1 MEKKELRAIVRR
13 LKKDLTDEMKLEQSR
28 KVFDFIEQM
37 PIFKQAHSV
46 LLYHSMPDELPTHDV
61 IKAWAKVK
69 QVYLP
74 RVNGDDLD
82 ILPFDSMLCDDNQFH
97 IFEPTGDDLVPPEK
111 LDLIIVPAIAL
122 DAQRNRMG
130 RGKGFYDR
138 LLNPLT
144 KVYTIGV
151 GFDCQFFDSI
161 PCEPHDK
168 RLSAVVTPQHRVIS

>member
-1 MEKKELRAIVRR
+1 MEKKELRAIVRQ
-13 LKKDLTDEMKLEQSR
+13 LKKGLTDEMKLEQSR
-28 KVFDFIEQM
+28 KVFSFIENM
-37 PIFKQAHSV
+37 PVFKQAHSV
-46 LLYHSMPDELPTHDV
+46 LLYHSLPDELPTHDV
-61 IKAWAKVK
+61 IRAWARVK

-74 RVNGDDLD
+74 RVNGDDLE
-82 ILPFDSMLCDDNQFH
+82 ILPLDSKLCDDNQFH
-97 IFEPTGDDLVPPEK
+97 IFEPTGDELFQPEK

-122 DAQRNRMG
+122 DAHCNRMG

-144 KVYTIGV
+144 NVYTIGV

-168 RLSAVVTPQHRVIS
+168 RLSAVITPENKVIP

>member
-28 KVFDFIEQM
+28 KVFGIIEQL
-37 PIFKQAHSV
+37 PVFQQAQKV
-46 LLYHSMPDELPTHDV
+46 LLYHSLPDELPTHHV
-61 IKAWAKVK
+61 IRAWAKIK

-82 ILPFDSMLCDDNQFH
+82 ILPFNAELTDDNMFH
-97 IFEPTGDDLVPPEK
+97 IFEPTGDELLPPDQ

-122 DAQRNRMG
+122 DAHCNRMG

-144 KVYTIGV
+144 DAYTIGV

-161 PCEPHDK
+161 PYEPHDK
-168 RLSAVVTPQHRVIS
+168 RLTAVITPEHQVIS